1 MESLNL
7 EYACE
12 LGLLYESVLK
22 THTISQPS
30 LFQQQRV
37 AVKHQ
42 LQGIK
47 SVFSSAHPNAT
58 ATHSDDAYALSNTA
72 SPTPMENTDDL
83 WSHESKES
91 LSRISFDRSSA
102 IESADIQGGKKSS
115 SAMFSDYQNQH
126 PPAAQYTSRHSSA
139 SESEEERH
147 IILVRQLTNNKDI
160 HRFMTQGYRFADAT
174 FIATVMAEKLC
185 VPNDYM
191 LYHFRDMN
199 LLAQSTK
206 MLRGPTHPRVMVGL
220 LGLIDEGQTYNQVHM
235 VVDKKCRYGFPLV
248 DLEYCDTGELVRQ
261 LLPEEKQCLAHIL
274 HDQPLIHM
282 TNIDK
287 FIDLQPRASLA
298 MGRSS
303 TNTMQTMDASLS
315 LASSPASSSAIS
327 TSTTIKPTSPT
338 TIPIKN
344 VDHDLF
350 NSQHYQQK
358 QQDHTIQNFA
368 LPTSLS
374 QYSTVGDSS
383 SSSFVTQRF
392 ARAMEM
398 ASRKL
403 VEATG
408 TNGMHLGLSGA
419 TLQAE
424 VLDLPAFAL
433 TTGSCTL
440 ILFRTCLRTR
450 GIVAA
455 IQQHASTEPIRC
467 IPYLLGSSLAY
478 AITQRAVDQYQKS
491 MANSAWA
498 TELKQQ
504 MLYGSFAHLNHNP
517 SVPAHYFTQHYQQGH
532 SGDKLGTAGRHDYG
546 NDTDS
551 NRFHSRNAS
560 GGASSSSSGTNSK
573 RSSNMMDNRLDMIT
587 SLPPP
592 PRVKR
597 SRQPPSLDGSDKQLT
612 NTTLTTTNKYQ
623 SMNEMESSL
632 IILPAKDRFLWWDQA
647 IVECMHSISS

>member
-30 LFQQQRV
+30 IFQQQRV
-37 AVKHQ
+37 AVKQQ

-47 SVFSSAHPNAT
+47 NVFSSAHSNAT
-58 ATHSDDAYALSNTA
+58 ATHSDDSYALSNTA
-72 SPTPMENTDDL
+72 SPAPMENTDDH
-83 WSHESKES
+83 WNHESKEN
-91 LSRISFDRSSA
+91 LSKASFDQASA
-102 IESADIQGGKKSS
+102 IESTDIQGGKKSS
-115 SAMFSDYQNQH
+115 STMFHDYQNQQ
-126 PPAAQYTSRHSSA
+126 PATAQYTPRHSSVT
-139 SESEEERH
+139 ESEEERH

-191 LYHFRDMN
+191 LDHFRGMN
-199 LLAQSTK
+199 LLSQSTK
-206 MLRGPTHPRVMVGL
+206 ALRGPTYPRVVVGL

-235 VVDKKCRYGFPLV
+235 VVDKKSRYGFPLV
-248 DLEYCDTGELVRQ
+248 DLEYCDTGEPVRQ
-261 LLPEEKQCLAHIL
+261 LVPEEKQCLAHIL
-274 HDQPLIHM
+274 HDRPLNHM
-282 TNIDK
+282 INIDK
-287 FIDLQPRASLA
+287 FVDLQPRASLT

-303 TNTMQTMDASLS
+303 TNTMQTMDLSHS
-315 LASSPASSSAIS
+315 LASSPASSGGIS
-327 TSTTIKPTSPT
+327 LSTTIKPISPT
-338 TIPIKN
+338 ALPTKN
-344 VDHDLF
+344 ADHDF
-350 NSQHYQQK
+350 FSTHHYQQK
-358 QQDHTIQNFA
+358 QQDHSIHSS
-368 LPTSLS
+368 TSPY
-374 QYSTVGDSS
+374 QYSVAGDSLPP
-383 SSSFVTQRF
+383 SFVTQRF
-392 ARAMEM
+392 VKAMEM

-433 TTGSCTL
+433 TTGPCTL

-478 AITQRAVDQYQKS
+478 AITQRAVDHYQKS
-491 MANSAWA
+491 MANSNWA

-517 SVPAHYFTQHYQQGH
+517 SMPSHYYTQHYQQRH
-532 SGDKLGTAGRHDYG
+532 SGDKLGTTAGRHDYG
-546 NDTDS
+546 TDMDS
-551 NRFHSRNAS
+551 NRYHSRNAS
-560 GGASSSSSGTNSK
+560 GGASSSSGGTNSK
-573 RSSNMMDNRLDMIT
+573 RSSKMMDNQLDMIT

-597 SRQPPSLDGSDKQLT
+597 SRQPPSLDGSDRQPT
-612 NTTLTTTNKYQ
+612 STAITTTSKYQ
-623 SMNEMESSL
+623 SMSEIESSL

-647 IVECMHSISS
+647 VVECMHSISS